1 MLKGVRCRW
10 SKPNGKTYGFT
21 VFAQNWFDIG
31 YGNRLVQRFFK
42 LSFSRAFES
51 QSILNGGDKLRAD
64 VQDRVP
70 FFIKCINNLLS
81 KLKLVRTIDNRP
93 ILEKVSRTQEN
104 KEQNQGTQDI
114 VLQSSALVDPKE
126 NVVRDFRKLPHRLQ
140 I

>member
-51 QSILNGGDKLRAD
+51 QSILNGGGKLRAD

-70 FFIKCINNLLS
+70 FFIKTVNNFLS
-81 KLKLVRTIDNRP
+81 KIQIGRAIMKRASLG
-93 ILEKVSRTQEN
+93 
-104 KEQNQGTQDI
+104 KEIAATN
-114 VLQSSALVDPKE
+114 
-126 NVVRDFRKLPHRLQ
+126 
-140 I
+140 